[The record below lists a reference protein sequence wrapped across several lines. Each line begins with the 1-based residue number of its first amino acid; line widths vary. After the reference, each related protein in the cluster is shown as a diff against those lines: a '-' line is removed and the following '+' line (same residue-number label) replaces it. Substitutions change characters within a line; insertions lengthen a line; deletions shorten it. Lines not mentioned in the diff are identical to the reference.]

1 MPSVVTSSLRSK
13 MREEA
18 ARNAF
23 AELSKDEQQMVED
36 LFWRLKEK
44 VKNFGDASMK
54 ELAFVLLLDKDEE
67 LARQEDELWREAK
80 I

>member
-1 MPSVVTSSLRSK
+1 